1 MPTIGRPLDPELAQ
15 AHCGM
20 ARVSIARMPPKRPPQ
35 DLVAR
40 HDPRASGQPAPVV
53 AGGSVL
59 PTPVTRASTV
69 RQISRA
75 CEVDRPLAP
84 GDPRW
89 LDLTPARGDRA
100 AQKLLRRFQDKPIGE
115 PLHMLF
121 ASHRGAGKSTELML
135 LQSHLKP
142 RYHGLY
148 LAANVQMD
156 ANQIEVEDL
165 LLVLAQGIERHMHDL
180 GKPLPTELLERV
192 SHWFSQVIHTTS
204 WGKDSSVETA
214 GGIKA
219 EAGLPM
225 FAKITANLS
234 SLFKVESKHREE
246 VKNELK
252 KFPGTLLESV
262 NLLLDAAAQRLGPDC
277 ELLILIDNLDR
288 YPPAVVD
295 ALLVRNGD
303 RIRQLRCNM
312 ILTPPIGLLY
322 RPHSEQ
328 IDTHFPCEV
337 MNTVRLRRQDQPY
350 DAFDGPGRDLLLQAL
365 DLRMDLASLLPDPR
379 ARDRLVTASGGA
391 IRELLSLVVDAA
403 LSAEGASLTLG
414 DVEYAV
420 QRKKQRLRDLI
431 NANGW
436 WGTLAAVGREKQ
448 IVSDAACLPVL
459 YHRLVLKYNGEGWY
473 DVLPLLTEL
482 PEFQHASQRLPPR
495 L

>member
-1 MPTIGRPLDPELAQ
+1 
-15 AHCGM
+15 
-20 ARVSIARMPPKRPPQ
+20 MPPKPPQ
-35 DLVAR
+35 QDLPAR
-40 HDPRASGQPAPVV
+40 KGQHAADSAALVGVGDTAPAPRAA
-53 AGGSVL
+53 
-59 PTPVTRASTV
+59 TV

-75 CEVDRPLAP
+75 CEVDRPLTP

-89 LDLTPARGDRA
+89 LDLSAARGDRA
-100 AQKLLRRFQDKPIGE
+100 ALKLLRRFEDKPAGE
-115 PLHMLF
+115 PLQMLF

-135 LQSHLKP
+135 LASHLQP
-142 RYHGLY
+142 RYQGLY
-148 LAANVQMD
+148 LAANVEMD

-165 LLVLAQGIERHMHDL
+165 LLVLAQGIEHHMRAR
-180 GKPLPTELLERV
+180 GTPLPAELLERV
-192 SHWFSQVIHTTS
+192 SAWFSQVIRTTS
-204 WGKDSSVETA
+204 WGKDAVVETS

-225 FAKITANLS
+225 FAKITASLS

-246 VKNELK
+246 VKDELK

-262 NLLLDAAAQRLGPDC
+262 NLLLNEAGRILGPDK
-277 ELLILIDNLDR
+277 ELLVLIDNLDR

-295 ALLVRNGD
+295 TLLVRNGD
-303 RIRQLRCNM
+303 RIRQLRCNV

-337 MNTVRLRRQDQPY
+337 MNTVRLRRQDQAY
-350 DAFDGPGRDLLLQAL
+350 AEFDGPGRDLLLQAL
-365 DLRMDLASLLPDPR
+365 DRRIDLDTLLPDPK

-403 LSAEGASLTLG
+403 LSAEGDNLTLD

-420 QRKKQRLRDLI
+420 SRKKQRLRDLI

-436 WGTLAAVGREKQ
+436 WGTLAAVARDKQ
-448 IVSDAACLPVL
+448 IVSDDACLAVL

-473 DVLPLLTEL
+473 DVLPILTEL
-482 PEFQHASQRLPPR
+482 PEFTHASQRLSTSG
-495 L
+495 

>member
-1 MPTIGRPLDPELAQ
+1 MSPT
-15 AHCGM
+15 
-20 ARVSIARMPPKRPPQ
+20 RPPQ
-35 DLVAR
+35 DLIAQQA
-40 HDPRASGQPAPVV
+40 H
-53 AGGSVL
+53 L
-59 PTPVTRASTV
+59 PGEKALTV

-75 CEVDRPLAP
+75 CEVDRPLVP
-84 GDPRW
+84 GDSRW
-89 LDLTPARGDRA
+89 LDLSPARGDRA
-100 AQKLLRRFQDKPIGE
+100 AQKLLRRFEDKPAGE

-135 LQSHLKP
+135 LQSHLRP
-142 RYHGLY
+142 RYHSLY

-165 LLVLAQGIERHMHDL
+165 LLVLAHGIEGYLREL
-180 GKPLPTELLERV
+180 GKPLPAELLERV
-192 SHWFSQVIHTTS
+192 SQWFSQVIRTTS
-204 WGKDSSVETA
+204 WGKDASTEVA
-214 GGIKA
+214 GGFKA

-225 FAKITANLS
+225 FARVTASLS
-234 SLFKVESKHREE
+234 ALFKVESKHREE

-252 KFPGTLLESV
+252 KFPGTLLDSV
-262 NLLLDAAAQRLGPDC
+262 NLLLDEAARLLGPDH

-303 RIRQLRCNM
+303 RIRQLRCNI

-337 MNTVRLRRQDQPY
+337 MNTVRLRRPEQPY
-350 DAFDGPGRDLLLQAL
+350 DAFEGPGRELLLAVL
-365 DLRMDLASLLPDPR
+365 GRRIDLATLLPDSR

-403 LSAEGASLTLG
+403 LGAEGEYLTLQ

-436 WGTLAAVGREKQ
+436 WTTLAAVAREKQ
-448 IVSDAACLPVL
+448 IVSDEACLSVL

-482 PEFQHASQRLPPR
+482 PEFQHASRRLPAR
-495 L
+495 A